1 MFLEIRVGVKSF
13 GEKGENVDIRE
24 RLMDDSIFYYVK
36 GVGVVIEG

>member
-1 MFLEIRVGVKSF
+1 MFLEIRVILKSF

-36 GVGVVIEG
+36 GVGVVIED